1 MERPIRWHD
10 YITINMQWFAISSR
24 ANILTPIVIPLLV
37 QQFVGEGEKGT
48 YVGIIRL
55 WALMVAVLVQALVG
69 ILSDRSTS
77 RWGRRRPFI
86 AGGTLSEMLVFAGI
100 GFAGG
105 LSGMN
110 GFWVLFVLYIFSMIT
125 SNTSH
130 AAAQGLIPDLI
141 PDEKKGIFSG
151 VKAFLELPLPLIFV
165 AFVIGD
171 MAAAGNLWGVL
182 ITLAAIMLISTAVT
196 MFAPEEP
203 QSGTP
208 PPLDWQSFG
217 RLLLMTA
224 AFTAIILGM
233 GELVKLIIRSVD
245 SPAQASILIGI
256 AGLIGMGIAIGL
268 GVWASIWIGI
278 GEEIHGNRSFVWWVV
293 TRLAFLAGATN
304 IASFIVYLL
313 QEKFAEFQGELAA
326 GPAADVV
333 MFVGIFILLTALPS
347 GWLSDRIGKKL
358 LIAISTALAAAGTF
372 VVILGSS
379 LTMLYVGGSIV
390 GAGVGLFYSANWAL
404 GAEIV
409 PKDKAGQFLGISNLA
424 GAGAGAV
431 GAYIGGP
438 IADTTSYGL
447 LMGIYGV
454 LFLLA
459 IVTLAGIEEP
469 RRAA

>member
-10 YITINMQWFAISSR
+10 YITINMQWFAISAR
-24 ANILTPIVIPLLV
+24 ANVLTPIVIPLLV

-69 ILSDRSTS
+69 LLSDRSTS
-77 RWGRRRPFI
+77 HRGRRRPFI
-86 AGGTLSEMLVFAGI
+86 AGGTLSEMLVFVGI
-100 GFAGG
+100 GLVGG

-110 GFWVLFVLYIFSMIT
+110 GFWVLFVLYILSMIA

-130 AAAQGLIPDLI
+130 AATQGLIPDLV

-151 VKAFLELPLPLIFV
+151 VKAFLELPLPLVFV

-182 ITLAAIMLISTAVT
+182 ITLAAVMLSATVIT

-203 QSGTP
+203 QTKAP
-208 PPLDWQSFG
+208 PPLDWQPFG
-217 RLLLMTA
+217 RLVLMTA
-224 AFTAIILGM
+224 AFTAIIMGL
-233 GELVKLIIRSVD
+233 GELVKLVMRSVD
-245 SPAQASILIGI
+245 NPAQASILIGV
-256 AGLIGMGIAIGL
+256 AGLVGMGIAIGL
-268 GVWASIWIGI
+268 GVWTSIWIGI
-278 GEEIHGNRSFVWWVV
+278 GEEVQGNRSFVWWVV
-293 TRLAFLAGATN
+293 SRLAFLVGATN
-304 IASFIVYLL
+304 LASFIVYLI
-313 QEKFAEFQGELAA
+313 QEKFPEFPGELAA
-326 GPAADVV
+326 EPAADVV
-333 MFVGIFILLTALPS
+333 MFVGIFILLTAVPS

-358 LIAISTALAAAGTF
+358 LIGISAALTAAGTF
-372 VVILGSS
+372 VVIFGPD
-379 LTMLYVGGSIV
+379 LTMLYVGGGIV

-409 PKDKAGQFLGISNLA
+409 PKDKAGQFLGLSNLA

-438 IADTTSYGL
+438 IADQTSYSL
-447 LMGIYGV
+447 LIGIYGV

-459 IVTLAGIEEP
+459 IVTLFGIKEP
-469 RRAA
+469 GRV